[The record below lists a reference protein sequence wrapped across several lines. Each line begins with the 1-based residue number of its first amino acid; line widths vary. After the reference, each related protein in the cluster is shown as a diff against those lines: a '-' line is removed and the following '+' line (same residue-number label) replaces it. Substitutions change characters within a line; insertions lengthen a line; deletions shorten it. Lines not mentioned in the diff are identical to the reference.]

1 MKKGLTQSALA
12 ALMLASALPIVAQ
25 ADQHSQEL
33 LLAAAS
39 CGAYHP
45 TQGKREIADNSTGT
59 NSYDANNNSYQMNSN
74 SSYENI
80 SNTYNGTSTSP
91 GNDSVSTPNRKNND
105 WNAAHSSNHSYS
117 QTGTQYQSNANGYHS
132 YNNAEEVDYNHAT
145 SAVSNTISE
154 EQLVS
159 SLNGETRKIYDN
171 LSTQGKALAIQLA
184 SQDNYRDK
192 NLAVKEAQ
200 KRTEKADV
208 MVR

>member
-1 MKKGLTQSALA
+1 
-12 ALMLASALPIVAQ
+12 
-25 ADQHSQEL
+25 
-33 LLAAAS
+33 LLATAG
-39 CGAYHP
+39 CGASDGSHGCGAATP
-45 TQGKREIADNSTGT
+45 PPKETSAKIDNILNNSNLADATSNT
-59 NSYDANNNSYQMNSN
+59 NNN
-74 SSYENI
+74 
-80 SNTYNGTSTSP
+80 
-91 GNDSVSTPNRKNND
+91 
-105 WNAAHSSNHSYS
+105 WNAAHISNHSYS

-159 SLNGETRKIYDN
+159 SLNSETRKIYDS